1 MERENFIKT
10 ILFRLFVVIAITL
23 IPTACASSKYAHG
36 GNRVI
41 SPLDY
46 GLKAAKTGEERYDV
60 LQRTHQE
67 AERLGVGVSYA
78 GIKKIQLAIPKNAK
92 SLPITHYSDFAGVTF
107 QVENKRKNMYLFA
120 ISADLKPV
128 DIRGVDI
135 DNGDFTKYDVLKS
148 GEKLLIINDQTP
160 WVKQRAG
167 HDYGATRKDVMLLK
181 NGKSGNGPLKS
192 YCTPTTKPA
201 GQYCDVTGAKKI
213 VFKNIT
219 FNRSAGST
227 FKTYLVR
234 ISNHYNVE
242 LSNITINTPDSPG
255 MYGDRAIRVENSA
268 KILLVDVKINGTYS
282 RGSDGEY
289 GKKYG
294 YGISLEN
301 VYDFNA
307 RNLFARANWGVF
319 GNNNVHLVHLE
330 DCDINRFDIHCY
342 GKDIYCKNVNFVG
355 QYNQYASVY
364 GTIQYD
370 KCIFT
375 DFTPVLNGGSYNAYV
390 EHEVVF
396 NDCVFNATPKKNFL
410 IGIGNVKDAINPRY
424 ELTEKYL
431 PNVRIKNMVVNMT
444 GGIGDFFVFYGKKK
458 VERATHVG
466 LSNITIDG
474 LTINSS
480 GGKPVKQ
487 MMLSNIEIGTRTPV
501 DCQIKNVTVN
511 NPQTKSLLGSSRQ
524 YVQLKSNLTVKG
536 GKIQLRN
543 ATGIV
548 R

>member
-1 MERENFIKT
+1 MKT
-10 ILFRLFVVIAITL
+10 LLSRLLIIIAVAL

-36 GNRVI
+36 GNRTI

-46 GLKAAKTGEERYDV
+46 GLKATKTGEERFNI
-60 LQRTHQE
+60 LLRTHQE

-78 GIKKIQLAIPKNAK
+78 GIKEIQLTIPKNAK
-92 SLPITHYSDFAGVTF
+92 SLPITHFTDFAGVTF
-107 QVENKRKNMYLFA
+107 QVENKQKNIYLFA
-120 ISADLKPV
+120 VSAELKPV
-128 DIRGVDI
+128 DVRGIDI

-148 GEKLLIINDQTP
+148 GTKLLVISDQTP
-160 WVKQRAG
+160 WVEQRAG
-167 HDYGATRKDVMLLK
+167 HDYGATRREVMLLK
-181 NGKSGNGPLKS
+181 NGKSESGPAKS
-192 YCTPTTKPA
+192 YCTASSKPA

-227 FKTYLVR
+227 YKTYLVR
-234 ISNHYNVE
+234 ITNQYDVE
-242 LSNITINTPDSPG
+242 LSDITINTPDSPG
-255 MYGDRAIRVENSA
+255 MYGDRGIRIENSA
-268 KILLVDVKINGTYS
+268 KVLLENVTINGTYS

-307 RNLFARANWGVF
+307 RKLYARANWGVF

-355 QYNQYASVY
+355 LYNQYASVY

-370 KCIFT
+370 KCTFT

-396 NDCVFNATPKKNFL
+396 NDCVFNVTPEKNY
-410 IGIGNVKDAINPRY
+410 IVKMGNLNDVENGRP
-424 ELTEKYL
+424 ELAEKCL
-431 PNVRIKNMVVNMT
+431 PNVKIKNLVVNMT
-444 GGIGDFFVFYGKKK
+444 EGTEDFYVFK
-458 VERATHVG
+458 
-466 LSNITIDG
+466 S
-474 LTINSS
+474 SS
-480 GGKPVKQ
+480 GGKKVSSVGGLSKITVDGLTVNPSAEKPVKR
-487 MMLSNIEIGTRTPV
+487 MMLSNVEIGTKTPV
-501 DCQIKNVTVN
+501 DCQMKDVTVN
-511 NPQTKSLLGSSRQ
+511 QPLTKSLLGSSRPNM
-524 YVQLKSNLTVKG
+524 QLKSNLNLKG
-536 GKIQLRN
+536 GEVRLNKV
-543 ATGIV
+543 TGISQ
-548 R
+548 

>member
-255 MYGDRAIRVENSA
+255 MYGDRAIRIENSA
-268 KILLVDVKINGTYS
+268 KISLVDVTINGTYS

-307 RNLFARANWGVF
+307 RNLYARANWGVF
-319 GNNNVHLVHLE
+319 GNNNVQLVHLE

-355 QYNQYASVY
+355 LYNQYASVY

-444 GGIGDFFVFYGKKK
+444 GGTGDFFVFYGKKK
-458 VERATHVG
+458 VEGATNVG

-480 GGKPVKQ
+480 GGNPVKQ

>member
-355 QYNQYASVY
+355 LYNQYASVY

-396 NDCVFNATPKKNFL
+396 NDCVFNATPK
-410 IGIGNVKDAINPRY
+410 
-424 ELTEKYL
+424 
-431 PNVRIKNMVVNMT
+431 
-444 GGIGDFFVFYGKKK
+444 
-458 VERATHVG
+458 
-466 LSNITIDG
+466 
-474 LTINSS
+474 
-480 GGKPVKQ
+480 
-487 MMLSNIEIGTRTPV
+487 
-501 DCQIKNVTVN
+501 
-511 NPQTKSLLGSSRQ
+511 
-524 YVQLKSNLTVKG
+524 
-536 GKIQLRN
+536 
-543 ATGIV
+543 
-548 R
+548 

>member
-1 MERENFIKT
+1 MRTF
-10 ILFRLFVVIAITL
+10 LSRLLVVIAITL

-46 GLKAAKTGEERYDV
+46 GLKAAKTGEERYWA

-107 QVENKRKNMYLFA
+107 LVENKQKNIYLFA
-120 ISADLKPV
+120 ISAELKPV
-128 DIRGVDI
+128 DVRGVDI

-167 HDYGATRKDVMLLK
+167 HDYGATRKEVMLLK
-181 NGKSGNGPLKS
+181 NGKSGNGPVKS
-192 YCTPTTKPA
+192 YCTSTTKPA
-201 GQYCDVTGAKKI
+201 GQFCDVTGAKKI
-213 VFKNIT
+213 VFRNIT

-234 ISNHYNVE
+234 FSNHYDVE

-255 MYGDRAIRVENSA
+255 MYGDRAIRIENSA
-268 KILLVDVKINGTYS
+268 KISLVDVTINGTYS

-307 RNLFARANWGVF
+307 RNLYARANWGVF

-355 QYNQYASVY
+355 LYNQYASVY

-444 GGIGDFFVFYGKKK
+444 GGTGDFFVFYGKKK
-458 VERATHVG
+458 VEGATNVG
-466 LSNITIDG
+466 LLNITIDG
-474 LTINSS
+474 LTINPSEEE
-480 GGKPVKQ
+480 PVKR
-487 MMLSNIEIGTRTPV
+487 MMLSNIEIGTKVPV

-511 NPQTKSLLGSSRQ
+511 NPQTKSLFGSSRQ

-548 R
+548 Q

>member
-1 MERENFIKT
+1 MRTF
-10 ILFRLFVVIAITL
+10 LSRLLVVIAITL

-107 QVENKRKNMYLFA
+107 LVENKQKNIYLFA
-120 ISADLKPV
+120 ISAELKPV
-128 DIRGVDI
+128 DVRGVDI

-167 HDYGATRKDVMLLK
+167 HDYGATRKEVMLLK
-181 NGKSGNGPLKS
+181 NGKSGNGPVKS
-192 YCTPTTKPA
+192 YCTSTTKPA

-213 VFKNIT
+213 VFRNIT

-234 ISNHYNVE
+234 ISNHYDVE
-242 LSNITINTPDSPG
+242 LSNITINTPDSHG
-255 MYGDRAIRVENSA
+255 MYGDRAIRIENSA
-268 KILLVDVKINGTYS
+268 KILLVDVTINGTYS

-307 RNLFARANWGVF
+307 RNLYARANWGVF
-319 GNNNVHLVHLE
+319 GNNNVQLVHLE

-342 GKDIYCKNVNFVG
+342 GKDIYCKNVNFMG
-355 QYNQYASVY
+355 LYNQYASVY

-396 NDCVFNATPKKNFL
+396 NDCVFNATSKKNFL

-444 GGIGDFFVFYGKKK
+444 GGTGDFFVFYGKKK
-458 VERATHVG
+458 IEGATHVG

-480 GGKPVKQ
+480 EGKPVKQ

-511 NPQTKSLLGSSRQ
+511 NPQTKSLFGSSRQ

-543 ATGIV
+543 TTGIV
-548 R
+548 Q

>member
-1 MERENFIKT
+1 MEREDFIKT
-10 ILFRLFVVIAITL
+10 SLFRLFVIIAITL
-23 IPTACASSKYAHG
+23 IPTACASSKNANG

-355 QYNQYASVY
+355 LYNQYASVY

>member
-46 GLKAAKTGEERYDV
+46 GLKAAKTGEERYEV
-60 LQRTHQE
+60 LQQTHQE

-107 QVENKRKNMYLFA
+107 LVENKQKNIYLFA
-120 ISADLKPV
+120 ISAELKPV
-128 DIRGVDI
+128 DVRGVGI

-167 HDYGATRKDVMLLK
+167 HDYGATRKEVMLLK
-181 NGKSGNGPLKS
+181 NGKSGNGPVES
-192 YCTPTTKPA
+192 YCTSTTKPA

-213 VFKNIT
+213 VFRNIT

-234 ISNHYNVE
+234 ISNHYDVE

-255 MYGDRAIRVENSA
+255 MYGDRAIRIENSA
-268 KILLVDVKINGTYS
+268 KISLVDVTINGTYS

-307 RNLFARANWGVF
+307 RNLYARANWGVF

-355 QYNQYASVY
+355 LYNQYASVY

-396 NDCVFNATPKKNFL
+396 NDCVFNATSKKNFL

-444 GGIGDFFVFYGKKK
+444 GGTGDFFVFYGKKK
-458 VERATHVG
+458 VEGATHVG

-480 GGKPVKQ
+480 GGNPVKQ

-511 NPQTKSLLGSSRQ
+511 NPQTKSLFGSSRQ

-548 R
+548 Q

>member
-46 GLKAAKTGEERYDV
+46 GLKAAKTGEERYEV

-255 MYGDRAIRVENSA
+255 MYGDSAIRVENSA
-268 KILLVDVKINGTYS
+268 KILLIDVKINGTYS

-319 GNNNVHLVHLE
+319 GNNNVQLVHLE

-355 QYNQYASVY
+355 LYNQYASVY

-375 DFTPVLNGGSYNAYV
+375 DFTPVMNGGSYNAYV

-444 GGIGDFFVFYGKKK
+444 GGTGDFFVFYGKKK
-458 VERATHVG
+458 VEGATNVG
-466 LSNITIDG
+466 LLNITIDG
-474 LTINSS
+474 LTINPSEEE
-480 GGKPVKQ
+480 PVKR
-487 MMLSNIEIGTRTPV
+487 MMLSNIEIGTKVPV

-524 YVQLKSNLTVKG
+524 YVQLKSNLTVKD

-548 R
+548 Q

>member
-1 MERENFIKT
+1 MEREDSMRTF
-10 ILFRLFVVIAITL
+10 LSRLLVVIAITL

-107 QVENKRKNMYLFA
+107 LVENKQKNIYLFA
-120 ISADLKPV
+120 ISAELKPV
-128 DIRGVDI
+128 DVRGVDI

-167 HDYGATRKDVMLLK
+167 HDYGATRKEVMLLK
-181 NGKSGNGPLKS
+181 NGKSGNGPVKS

-213 VFKNIT
+213 VFRNIT

-234 ISNHYNVE
+234 ISNHYDVE

-255 MYGDRAIRVENSA
+255 MYGDRAIRIENST
-268 KILLVDVKINGTYS
+268 KISLVDVTINGTYS

-307 RNLFARANWGVF
+307 RNLYARANWGVF
-319 GNNNVHLVHLE
+319 GNNNVQLVHLE

-355 QYNQYASVY
+355 LYNQYASVY

-396 NDCVFNATPKKNFL
+396 NDCVFNAPPKKNFL
-410 IGIGNVKDAINPRY
+410 IWIGNVKDAINPRY

-444 GGIGDFFVFYGKKK
+444 GGTGDFFVFYGKKK
-458 VERATHVG
+458 VEGATHVG

-511 NPQTKSLLGSSRQ
+511 NPQTKSLFGSSRQ

-548 R
+548 Q

>member
-355 QYNQYASVY
+355 LYNQYASVY

-396 NDCVFNATPKKNFL
+396 NDCVFNATSKKNFL

-444 GGIGDFFVFYGKKK
+444 GGTGDFFVFYGKKK
-458 VERATHVG
+458 VEGATHVG

>member
-1 MERENFIKT
+1 MEREDFIKT
-10 ILFRLFVVIAITL
+10 ILFRLFVVIAITF

-107 QVENKRKNMYLFA
+107 LVENKQKNIYLFA
-120 ISADLKPV
+120 ISAELKPV

-167 HDYGATRKDVMLLK
+167 HDYGATRKEVMLLK
-181 NGKSGNGPLKS
+181 NGKSGNGPVKS
-192 YCTPTTKPA
+192 YCTSTTKPA

-213 VFKNIT
+213 VFRNIT

-234 ISNHYNVE
+234 ISNHYDVE

-307 RNLFARANWGVF
+307 RNLYARANWGVF
-319 GNNNVHLVHLE
+319 GNNNVQLVHLE

-355 QYNQYASVY
+355 LYNQYASVY

-444 GGIGDFFVFYGKKK
+444 GGTGDFFVFYGKKK
-458 VERATHVG
+458 VEGATNVG
-466 LSNITIDG
+466 LLNITIDG
-474 LTINSS
+474 LTINPSEEE
-480 GGKPVKQ
+480 PVKR
-487 MMLSNIEIGTRTPV
+487 MMLSNIEIGTKVPV

-548 R
+548 Q

>member
-46 GLKAAKTGEERYDV
+46 GLKAAKTGEERYEV

-255 MYGDRAIRVENSA
+255 MYGDSAIRVENSA
-268 KILLVDVKINGTYS
+268 KILLIDVKINGTYS

-319 GNNNVHLVHLE
+319 GNNNVQLVHLE

-355 QYNQYASVY
+355 LYNQYASVY

-375 DFTPVLNGGSYNAYV
+375 DFTPVMNGGSYNAYV

-424 ELTEKYL
+424 ALTEKYL

-444 GGIGDFFVFYGKKK
+444 GGTGDFFVFYGKKK
-458 VERATHVG
+458 VEGATNVG
-466 LSNITIDG
+466 LLNITIDG
-474 LTINSS
+474 LTINPSEEE
-480 GGKPVKQ
+480 PVKR
-487 MMLSNIEIGTRTPV
+487 MMLSNIEIGTKVPV

-524 YVQLKSNLTVKG
+524 YVQLKSNLTVKD

-548 R
+548 Q

>member
-1 MERENFIKT
+1 MRTF
-10 ILFRLFVVIAITL
+10 LSRLLVVIAITL
-23 IPTACASSKYAHG
+23 IPTACAFSKYAHG

-60 LQRTHQE
+60 LHRTHQE

-107 QVENKRKNMYLFA
+107 QVENKQKNIYLFA
-120 ISADLKPV
+120 ISAELKPV
-128 DIRGVDI
+128 DVRGVDI

-167 HDYGATRKDVMLLK
+167 HDYGATRKEVMLLK
-181 NGKSGNGPLKS
+181 NGKSGNGPVKS
-192 YCTPTTKPA
+192 YCTSTTKPA

-213 VFKNIT
+213 VFRNIT

-282 RGSDGEY
+282 RGTDGEY

-319 GNNNVHLVHLE
+319 GNNNVQLVHLE

-342 GKDIYCKNVNFVG
+342 GRDIYCKNVNFVG
-355 QYNQYASVY
+355 LYNQYASVY

-444 GGIGDFFVFYGKKK
+444 GGTGDFFVFYGKKK
-458 VERATHVG
+458 VEGATHVG

-524 YVQLKSNLTVKG
+524 YVQLKSNLNVKG

-548 R
+548 Q

>member
-1 MERENFIKT
+1 MRTF
-10 ILFRLFVVIAITL
+10 LSRLLVVIAIML

-107 QVENKRKNMYLFA
+107 LVENKQKNIYLFA
-120 ISADLKPV
+120 ISAELKPV
-128 DIRGVDI
+128 DVRGVDI

-167 HDYGATRKDVMLLK
+167 HDYGAIRKEVMLLK

-213 VFKNIT
+213 VFRNIT

-234 ISNHYNVE
+234 ISNHYDVE

-319 GNNNVHLVHLE
+319 GNNNVQLVHLE

-396 NDCVFNATPKKNFL
+396 NDCVFNATSKKNFL
-410 IGIGNVKDAINPRY
+410 IGIGNVKDAINSRY

-444 GGIGDFFVFYGKKK
+444 GGTGDFFVFYGKKK
-458 VERATHVG
+458 VEGTTHVG

-480 GGKPVKQ
+480 GGNPVKQ

-511 NPQTKSLLGSSRQ
+511 NPQTKSLFGSSRQ

-548 R
+548 Q

>member
-355 QYNQYASVY
+355 LYNQYASVY

-444 GGIGDFFVFYGKKK
+444 GGTGDFFVFYGKKK
-458 VERATHVG
+458 VEGATHVG